1 MEESKV
7 KKIKTTLDSLPFGE
21 LPDHPFTGRELRHMK
36 LPEGISHGMFFGDI
50 VRIAWP
56 SFLELL
62 LTQFTSMA
70 DQMMVGNLPG
80 EVGVQALS
88 AVGITLLPKFL
99 MMTMVTALNVGS
111 TAVAARFR
119 GMGDRNK
126 INEVLRQAL
135 VLNVFLSALF
145 MGVGLVLAPALMRMM
160 GGAGLSD
167 EAFNFAVTYFRIQ
180 MYGFVPL
187 CLTFTVTALLR
198 GIGDTRNPFFYNTMA
213 NVINVVFNYLL
224 IFGHF
229 GFPRMEV
236 AGASLA
242 TVIGQTSAFLVA
254 MGLILSKDRYLHL
267 DLKTKFR
274 FDGVIIKNIV
284 RIGVPSMI
292 EQLIMRLGIII
303 YNRTVTNLGDISY
316 ATHQICSNIQSMS
329 FMVGQA
335 FANAAT
341 TLMGQSI
348 GRRRYDAAM
357 QYARHTEVVGV
368 IVSVFLGFGLIFF
381 GRTVVSL
388 YNQTPEIVSLGGQLL
403 IMVGVIQPL
412 QALQFILTGALRGA
426 GDTKFSAFSMLVTV
440 LILRS
445 GLAILLVTYLKM
457 GLIGAWYAMV
467 VDQVVRDIMII
478 LYFRSGRW
486 SRIRLKEA

>member
-1 MEESKV
+1 MAESKV
-7 KKIKTTLDSLPFGE
+7 KRIQTTLDALPFGE
-21 LPDHPFTGRELRHMK
+21 LPDHPLAGLELRRMT
-36 LPEGISHGMFFGDI
+36 LPKGVTHGMLFGDI
-50 VRIAWP
+50 LRIAWP

-62 LTQFTSMA
+62 LTQLTSMA

-88 AVGITLLPKFL
+88 AVGITILPKFL
-99 MMTMVTALNVGS
+99 MMTMITALNVGS

-119 GMGDRNK
+119 GMGDRDRV
-126 INEVLRQAL
+126 NEVLRQAL
-135 VLNVFLSALF
+135 VLNLLLSVLF
-145 MGVGLVLAPALMRMM
+145 MGLGLVLAPTLMRMM

-167 EAFNFAVTYFRIQ
+167 EAFGFAVTYFRIQ

-187 CLTFTVTALLR
+187 CMTFTVTALLR
-198 GIGDTRNPFFYNTMA
+198 GIGDTKNPFYYNTLA
-213 NVINVVFNYLL
+213 NVVNVLFNYLL
-224 IFGHF
+224 IFGRF
-229 GFPRMEV
+229 GFPRLEV

-242 TVIGQTSAFLVA
+242 TVIGQTAAFLVA
-254 MGLILSKDRYLHL
+254 MRLILDRKRYLHL
-267 DLKTKFR
+267 DNGTRFR
-274 FDGVIIKNIV
+274 FDPVIVKNIV

-292 EQLIMRLGIII
+292 EQLIMRLGLII
-303 YNRTVTNLGDISY
+303 YNRTVTDLGDVAY
-316 ATHQICSNIQSMS
+316 ATHQICSNIQTMS

-341 TLMGQSI
+341 TLVGQSL

-357 QYARHTEVVGV
+357 QYARHTEAVGV
-368 IVSVFLGFGLIFF
+368 IVSLFLGFGLIFF

-388 YNQTPEIVSLGGQLL
+388 YNRTPEIVSLGGRLL
-403 IMVGVIQPL
+403 IMAGVIQPL
-412 QALQFILTGALRGA
+412 QALQFILSGALRGA

-457 GLIGAWYAMV
+457 GLVGAWYAMV
-467 VDQVVRDIMII
+467 ADQIVRDLMII

-486 SRIRLKEA
+486 SRIRLKEV

>member
-1 MEESKV
+1 MAESKV
-7 KKIKTTLDSLPFGE
+7 KKIQTTLDALPFGE
-21 LPDHPFTGRELRHMK
+21 LPDHPLAGLELRRMT
-36 LPEGISHGMFFGDI
+36 LPKGVTHGMLFGDI
-50 VRIAWP
+50 LRIAWP

-62 LTQFTSMA
+62 LTQLTSMA

-88 AVGITLLPKFL
+88 AVGITILPKFL
-99 MMTMVTALNVGS
+99 MMTMITALNVGS

-119 GMGDRNK
+119 GMGDRDRV
-126 INEVLRQAL
+126 NEVLRQAL
-135 VLNVFLSALF
+135 VLNLLLSVLF
-145 MGVGLVLAPALMRMM
+145 MGVGLVLAPTLMRMM

-167 EAFNFAVTYFRIQ
+167 EAFGFAVTYFRIQ

-187 CLTFTVTALLR
+187 CMTFTVTALLR
-198 GIGDTRNPFFYNTMA
+198 GIGDTKNPFYYNTLA
-213 NVINVVFNYLL
+213 NVVNVIFNYLL
-224 IFGHF
+224 IFGRF
-229 GFPRMEV
+229 GFPRLEV

-242 TVIGQTSAFLVA
+242 TVIGQTAAFLVA
-254 MGLILSKDRYLHL
+254 MRLILDRKRYLHL
-267 DLKTKFR
+267 DNGTRFR
-274 FDGVIIKNIV
+274 FDPVIVKNIV

-292 EQLIMRLGIII
+292 EQLIMRLGLII
-303 YNRTVTNLGDISY
+303 YNRTVTDLGDVAY
-316 ATHQICSNIQSMS
+316 ATHQICSNIQTMS

-341 TLMGQSI
+341 TLVGQSL

-357 QYARHTEVVGV
+357 QYARHTEAVGV
-368 IVSVFLGFGLIFF
+368 IVSLFLGFGLIFF

-388 YNQTPEIVSLGGQLL
+388 YNRTPEIVSLGGRLL
-403 IMVGVIQPL
+403 IMAGVIQPL
-412 QALQFILTGALRGA
+412 QALQFILSGALRGA

-457 GLIGAWYAMV
+457 GLVGAWYAMV
-467 VDQVVRDIMII
+467 ADQIVRDLMII

-486 SRIRLKEA
+486 SRIRLKEV

>member
-1 MEESKV
+1 MEETKV
-7 KKIKTTLDSLPFGE
+7 KRIKTTLDSLPFGE
-21 LPDHPFTGRELRHMK
+21 HPDRPFTGRELRRMK
-36 LPEGISHGMFFGDI
+36 LPEEVTHGMFFGDI

-62 LTQFTSMA
+62 LTQLTSMA

-80 EVGVQALS
+80 ELGVQALS

-99 MMTMVTALNVGS
+99 MMTMVSALNVGS

-119 GMGDRNK
+119 GMGNREK
-126 INEVLRQAL
+126 VNEVLRQSL
-135 VLNVFLSALF
+135 VLNFLLSILF
-145 MGVGLVLAPALMRMM
+145 MGVGLILAPALMRMN

-167 EAFNFAVTYFRIQ
+167 EAFAFAVTYFRIQ
-180 MYGFVPL
+180 MYGFIPL

-198 GIGDTRNPFFYNTMA
+198 GIGDTKNPFYCNTMA

-254 MGLILSKDRYLHL
+254 IWLILDKKRYLHL
-267 DLKTKFR
+267 DIKTKFR
-274 FDGVIIKNIV
+274 FDAVIVRNVV

-303 YNRTVTNLGDISY
+303 YNRTVTNLGDIAY
-316 ATHQICSNIQSMS
+316 ATHQICSNIQTMS

-341 TLMGQSI
+341 TLVGQSL

-381 GRTVVSL
+381 GKNVVWL

-426 GDTKFSAFSMLVTV
+426 GDTKFTAFSMLITV

-457 GLIGAWYAMV
+457 GLVGAWYAMV
-467 VDQVVRDIMII
+467 ADQVVRDLMII

-486 SRIRLKEA
+486 SRIRLKEG

>member
-1 MEESKV
+1 METSSV
-7 KKIKTTLDSLPFGE
+7 KKTHTTLDTLPFGE
-21 LPDHPFTGRELRHMK
+21 APDHALTGRELRRMT
-36 LPEGISHGMFFGDI
+36 LPEGVSHGMLFGDI
-50 VRIAWP
+50 LRIAWP

-62 LTQFTSMA
+62 LTQLTSMA

-80 EVGVQALS
+80 ELGVQALS
-88 AVGITLLPKFL
+88 AVGITILPKFL
-99 MMTMVTALNVGS
+99 MMTMVSALNVGS
-111 TAVAARFR
+111 TAVAARYR
-119 GMGDRNK
+119 GMGDQDRG
-126 INEVLRQAL
+126 NEVLRQSL
-135 VLNVFLSALF
+135 VLNLFLSILF
-145 MGVGLVLAPALMRMM
+145 MGVGLVLAPSLMRLN

-180 MYGFVPL
+180 MYGFIPL

-198 GIGDTRNPFFYNTMA
+198 GIGDTRNPFYYNTMA

-229 GFPRMEV
+229 GFPRLEV

-242 TVIGQTSAFLVA
+242 TVIGQTAAFFVA
-254 MGLILSKDRYLHL
+254 MGLILNKKRYLHL
-267 DLKTKFR
+267 DTRTKFR
-274 FDGVIIKNIV
+274 FEPVIISNIV
-284 RIGVPSMI
+284 RIGIPSMA
-292 EQLIMRLGIII
+292 EQLIMRIGIIL
-303 YNRTVTNLGDISY
+303 YNRTVTNLGDVAY
-316 ATHQICSNIQSMS
+316 ATHQICSNIQTMS

-341 TLMGQSI
+341 TLVGQSL

-357 QYARHTEVVGV
+357 QYSRHTEVVGV
-368 IVSVFLGFGLIFF
+368 IVSLFLGFGLIFF
-381 GRTVVSL
+381 GSFVVSL

-403 IMVGVIQPL
+403 IMVGIIQPL
-412 QALQFILTGALRGA
+412 QAIQFILTGALRGA

-445 GLAILLVTYLKM
+445 GLAALLVTYFKM

-467 VDQVVRDIMII
+467 ADQIVRDLMIL

-486 SRIRLKEA
+486 SRIRLREA

>member
-1 MEESKV
+1 MAESKV
-7 KKIKTTLDSLPFGE
+7 KRIQTTLDALPFGE
-21 LPDHPFTGRELRHMK
+21 LPDHPLAGLELRRMT
-36 LPEGISHGMFFGDI
+36 LPKGVTHGMLFGDI
-50 VRIAWP
+50 LRIAWP

-62 LTQFTSMA
+62 LTQLTSMA

-88 AVGITLLPKFL
+88 AVGITILPKFL
-99 MMTMVTALNVGS
+99 MMTMITALNVGS

-119 GMGDRNK
+119 GMGDRDRV
-126 INEVLRQAL
+126 NEVLRQAL
-135 VLNVFLSALF
+135 VLNLLLSVLF
-145 MGVGLVLAPALMRMM
+145 MGLGLVLAPTLMRMM

-167 EAFNFAVTYFRIQ
+167 EAFGFAVTYFRIQ

-187 CLTFTVTALLR
+187 CMTFTVTALLR
-198 GIGDTRNPFFYNTMA
+198 GIGDTKNPFYYNTLA
-213 NVINVVFNYLL
+213 NVVNVLFNYLL
-224 IFGHF
+224 IFGRF
-229 GFPRMEV
+229 GFPRLEV

-242 TVIGQTSAFLVA
+242 TVIGQTAAFLVA
-254 MGLILSKDRYLHL
+254 MRLILDRKRYLHL
-267 DLKTKFR
+267 DNGTRFR
-274 FDGVIIKNIV
+274 FDLVIVKNIV

-292 EQLIMRLGIII
+292 EQLIMRLGLII
-303 YNRTVTNLGDISY
+303 YNRTVTDLGDVAY
-316 ATHQICSNIQSMS
+316 ATHQICSNIQTMS

-341 TLMGQSI
+341 TLVGQSL

-357 QYARHTEVVGV
+357 QYARHTEAVGV
-368 IVSVFLGFGLIFF
+368 IVSLFLGFGLIFF

-388 YNQTPEIVSLGGQLL
+388 YNRTPEIVSLGGRLL
-403 IMVGVIQPL
+403 IMAGVIQPL
-412 QALQFILTGALRGA
+412 QALQFILSGALRGA

-457 GLIGAWYAMV
+457 GLVGAWYAMV
-467 VDQVVRDIMII
+467 ADQIVRDLMII

-486 SRIRLKEA
+486 SRIRLKEV

>member
-1 MEESKV
+1 MAESKV
-7 KKIKTTLDSLPFGE
+7 KKVNTTLDALPFGE
-21 LPDHPFTGRELRHMK
+21 LPDHPLTGRELRQMK
-36 LPEGISHGMFFGDI
+36 LPEGVTHGMFFGDI

-62 LTQFTSMA
+62 LTQLTSMA

-80 EVGVQALS
+80 ELGVQALS
-88 AVGITLLPKFL
+88 AVGITILPKFL
-99 MMTMVTALNVGS
+99 MMTMVSALNVGS

-119 GMGDRNK
+119 GMGDREK
-126 INEVLRQAL
+126 VNEVLRQSL
-135 VLNVFLSALF
+135 VLNFMLSIVFMA
-145 MGVGLVLAPALMRMM
+145 VGLVATPALMRMM

-167 EAFNFAVTYFRIQ
+167 EAFGFAVTYFRIQ

-187 CLTFTVTALLR
+187 CMTFTVTALLR
-198 GIGDTRNPFFYNTMA
+198 GIGDTRNPFYYNTMA

-224 IFGHF
+224 IFGHL
-229 GFPRMEV
+229 GFPRLEV

-242 TVIGQTSAFLVA
+242 TVIGQTAAFLVA
-254 MGLILSKDRYLHL
+254 TALILNKRRYLHL
-267 DLKTKFR
+267 DTRTRFR
-274 FDGVIIKNIV
+274 FDPVIVKNIV
-284 RIGVPSMI
+284 RIGIPSMV
-292 EQLIMRLGIII
+292 EQLIMRLGLIL
-303 YNRTVTNLGDISY
+303 YNRTVTNLGDVAY
-316 ATHQICSNIQSMS
+316 ATHQICSNIQTMS

-341 TLMGQSI
+341 TLMGQSL

-368 IVSVFLGFGLIFF
+368 IVSLFLGFGLIFF

-388 YNQTPEIVSLGGQLL
+388 YNQTPEIVSLGGRLL

-412 QALQFILTGALRGA
+412 QAIQFILSGALRGA

-445 GLAILLVTYLKM
+445 GLAALLVTYLKM

-467 VDQVVRDIMII
+467 ADQIVRDLMIL

-486 SRIRLKEA
+486 SRIRLKE

>member
-1 MEESKV
+1 MEEASV
-7 KKIKTTLDSLPFGE
+7 KKMKTTLDTLPFGE
-21 LPDHPFTGRELRHMK
+21 KRETPYTGRELRKMK
-36 LPEGISHGMFFGDI
+36 MPEGVTHSMLFGDV

-62 LTQFTSMA
+62 LTQLTSMA

-80 EVGVQALS
+80 ELGVQALS

-111 TAVAARFR
+111 TAVAARYR
-119 GMGDRNK
+119 GMGNQNRV
-126 INEVLRQAL
+126 NEVLRQAL
-135 VLNVFLSALF
+135 VLNFLLSVVFMF
-145 MGVGLVLAPALMRMM
+145 VGLLTAPALMRMM
-160 GGAGLSD
+160 GGAGLSQ
-167 EAFNFAVTYFRIQ
+167 EAFDYGVTYFNIQ

-187 CLTFTVTALLR
+187 CMTFTVTALLR
-198 GIGDTRNPFFYNTMA
+198 GIGDTKNPFYYNTMA
-213 NVINVVFNYLL
+213 NIINVAFNYLL

-254 MGLILSKDRYLHL
+254 MTLVLNKKRYLHL
-267 DLKTKFR
+267 EFKEKFR
-274 FDGVIIKNIV
+274 FDPVIIKNIV
-284 RIGVPSMI
+284 KIGVPNMM

-303 YNRTVTNLGDISY
+303 YNRTVTNLGDMAY

-341 TLMGQSI
+341 TLVGQSL
-348 GRRRYDAAM
+348 GRNRYDAAM
-357 QYARHTEVVGV
+357 QYSRHTEVVGLV
-368 IVSVFLGFGLIFF
+368 VSLFLGFGLIFF

-388 YNQTPEIVSLGGQLL
+388 YNQTPEIVSMGGRLL
-403 IMVGVIQPL
+403 IMVGLIQPL
-412 QALQFILTGALRGA
+412 QALQFILSGSLRGA

-445 GLAILLVTYLKM
+445 GLAILLVTYM
-457 GLIGAWYAMV
+457 HTGLIGAWYAMV
-467 VDQVVRDIMII
+467 ADQIVRDLMII

-486 SRIRLKEA
+486 SRIRLKE

>member
-1 MEESKV
+1 MEEAKI
-7 KKIKTTLDSLPFGE
+7 KKIKTTLDELAFGE
-21 LPDHPFTGRELRHMK
+21 QPEHPLTGRELRGMK
-36 LPEGISHGMFFGDI
+36 IPEGVTHGMLYGDI

-62 LTQFTSMA
+62 LTQLTSMA

-119 GMGDRNK
+119 GMGNREKVND
-126 INEVLRQAL
+126 VLRQAL
-135 VLNVFLSALF
+135 VLNLFLSILF
-145 MGVGLVLAPALMRMM
+145 MGVGLLIAPALMRMM

-167 EAFNFAVTYFRIQ
+167 QAFDFAVTYFRIQ

-187 CLTFTVTALLR
+187 CVTFTVTALLR
-198 GIGDTRNPFFYNTMA
+198 GIGNTKHPFFYNTMA

-242 TVIGQTSAFLVA
+242 TIIGQTAAFLVA
-254 MGLILSKDRYLHL
+254 MALILDERRYLHL
-267 DLKTKFR
+267 DTKAKFR
-274 FDGVIIKNIV
+274 FDPMIIKNIV
-284 RIGVPSMI
+284 RIGIPSMI

-303 YNRTVTNLGDISY
+303 YNRTVTNLGDVAY

-341 TLMGQSI
+341 TLLGQSL

-357 QYARHTEVVGV
+357 QYARHTEVIGV
-368 IVSVFLGFGLIFF
+368 IVSLLLGVGLIFC
-381 GRTVVSL
+381 GRTVVSF

-403 IMVGVIQPL
+403 IMVGIIQPL
-412 QALQFILTGALRGA
+412 QAIQFILTGALRGA
-426 GDTKFSAFSMLVTV
+426 GDTRFTAFSMLVTV

-457 GLIGAWYAMV
+457 GLMGAWYAMV
-467 VDQVVRDIMII
+467 ADQVVRDVMII

-486 SRIRLKEA
+486 SRIRLKEG

>member
-1 MEESKV
+1 MEEKV
-7 KKIKTTLDSLPFGE
+7 KKVRTTLDGLPFGE
-21 LPDHPFTGRELRHMK
+21 QLDRPLTGRELRRMRM
-36 LPEGISHGMFFGDI
+36 PAGVTHGMLFQD
-50 VRIAWP
+50 VLRIAWP

-62 LTQFTSMA
+62 LTQLTSMA

-80 EVGVQALS
+80 ETGVQALS
-88 AVGITLLPKFL
+88 AVGITILPKFL
-99 MMTMVTALNVGS
+99 MMTMVSALNVGS

-119 GMGDRNK
+119 GMGDRQK
-126 INEVLRQAL
+126 VNEVLRQAL
-135 VLNVFLSALF
+135 VLNLILSVLF
-145 MGVGLVLAPALMRMM
+145 MGLGLILAPALMRMM

-167 EAFNFAVTYFRIQ
+167 QAFDFAVTYFRIQ

-198 GIGDTRNPFFYNTMA
+198 GIGDTKNPFFYNTMA
-213 NVINVVFNYLL
+213 NVINVGFNYLL

-229 GFPRMEV
+229 GFPRLEV

-254 MGLILSKDRYLHL
+254 TWLILDKKRYLHL
-267 DLKTKFR
+267 NVHGKFS
-274 FDGVIIKNIV
+274 FDPVIIRNIV

-292 EQLIMRLGIII
+292 EQLIMRLGLII
-303 YNRTVTNLGDISY
+303 YNRTVTNLGDVAY
-316 ATHQICSNIQSMS
+316 ATHQICSNIQTMS
-329 FMVGQA
+329 FMVGQS

-341 TLMGQSI
+341 TLMGQSL

-357 QYARHTEVVGV
+357 QYARHTEAVGV
-368 IVSVFLGFGLIFF
+368 IVSLFLGFGLIVF

-412 QALQFILTGALRGA
+412 QALQFILSGALRGA

-457 GLIGAWYAMV
+457 GLMGAWYAMV
-467 VDQVVRDIMII
+467 ADQVVRDLMII

-486 SRIRLKEA
+486 SRIRLKEG